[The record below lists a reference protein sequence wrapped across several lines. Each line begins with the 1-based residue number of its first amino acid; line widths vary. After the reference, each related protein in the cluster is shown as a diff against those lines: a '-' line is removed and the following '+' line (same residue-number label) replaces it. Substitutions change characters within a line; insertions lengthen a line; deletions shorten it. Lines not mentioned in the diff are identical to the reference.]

1 MKNTS
6 NFEQRM
12 QCLIGT
18 FAVENM
24 SIAPHV
30 AAAIQRL
37 DAGEVDYRQLVAAA
51 KQRHSQKAAQDV
63 H

>member
-1 MKNTS
+1 MKAVADY
-6 NFEQRM
+6 EQRI

-30 AAAIQRL
+30 IAAIKQL
-37 DAGEVDYRQLVAAA
+37 DSGEVDYRQLVAAA
-51 KQRHSQKAAQDV
+51 KQSYTTKN
-63 H
+63 

>member
-30 AAAIQRL
+30 AAEIQRL

-51 KQRHSQKAAQDV
+51 KQRHARKE
-63 H
+63 